1 MAGGCVS
8 LVGALAGRKTS
19 QWLALGAQGCRLSKV
34 DEAAILFVIDSER
47 YYNQRLFS
55 ATDSL
60 LMSNLQQS

>member
-1 MAGGCVS
+1 
-8 LVGALAGRKTS
+8 
-19 QWLALGAQGCRLSKV
+19 V